1 MRAKRCGRGVDL
13 SKVTV
18 RPIAPE
24 EDERYQQLLERHH
37 YLGAIPKIGQT
48 LRYVAQYGGEWVA
61 VLSFSA
67 SSLKCGARDRW
78 IGWEARLQF
87 GRLKLIANNSRFLI
101 LPDWHQ
107 PNLGSKVLALCERR
121 MPRDWLERFGHPLLL
136 LETFVDPQRFH
147 GTVYRAAN
155 WTCLGLTQ
163 GFRRTAGGYSAQA
176 HTPKQVFVRALH
188 ARARQRLAQPI
199 LDPRDHTEDKPKMTL
214 TAQQMRA
221 LPDCFSALSDPR
233 RAQGRRHPMRAVLA
247 IATGAT
253 LCGMRG
259 YKAIGQWA
267 QGLGQKGAQRMG
279 CRRDPDTREYLI
291 PSVTVIRDVLMRVE
305 PEALDQALGVWNALW
320 APRDRS
326 LAIDGKTLRR
336 ATDEQGLQVHVM
348 SAVGHE
354 SKAAYTQKKSPA

>member
-1 MRAKRCGRGVDL
+1 MAVPSASGVDL
-13 SKVTV
+13 AKLTV
-18 RPIAPE
+18 RPIGAN
-24 EDERYQQLLERHH
+24 EDGQFQQLLDQHH

-48 LRYVAQYGGEWVA
+48 LRYVAQHDGAWVA
-61 VLSFSA
+61 LLSFSA

-78 IGWEARLQF
+78 IGWDARLQY

-107 PNLGSKVLALCERR
+107 PNLGSKVLALCQRR
-121 MPRDWLERFGHPLLL
+121 LPGDWLERFDHPLLL
-136 LETFVDPQRFH
+136 LETFVDAQRFR

-155 WTCLGLTQ
+155 WTCVGLTQ
-163 GFRRTAGGYSAQA
+163 GFRRSASGYSAQPQ
-176 HTPKQVFVRALH
+176 TPKQVFVRALH
-188 ARARQRLAQPI
+188 PRARQRLVQPV
-199 LDPRDHTEDKPKMTL
+199 LDPRDHTEVSPKMTL

-221 LPDCFSALSDPR
+221 LPDCFGSIADPR

-247 IATGAT
+247 IAAGAT

-259 YKAIGQWA
+259 YKAIAQWA
-267 QGLGQKGAQRMG
+267 QGLGQKGAQRIG

-291 PSVTVIRDVLMRVE
+291 PSVTVIRDVLMRVD
-305 PEALDQALGVWNALW
+305 PVALDQALGAWNALW

-326 LAIDGKTLRR
+326 LAIDGKTLRN

-348 SAVGHE
+348 SAVGHA
-354 SKAAYTQKKSPA
+354 SKATYTPKKSAA

>member
-1 MRAKRCGRGVDL
+1 VDL

-18 RPIAPE
+18 RPIAPD

-155 WTCLGLTQ
+155 WTCLGPTR
-163 GFRRTAGGYSAQA
+163 GFRRISGGYSDSPQ
-176 HTPKQVFVRALH
+176 TPKHVFVRVLH
-188 ARARQRLAQPI
+188 RQARQRLAQPI
-199 LDPRDHTEDKPKMTL
+199 LDPRDHTEVCPKMTL
-214 TAQQMRA
+214 NAQQILS
-221 LPDCFSALSDPR
+221 LPVCLRDVTDPR

-247 IATGAT
+247 IAVGAT

-259 YKAIGQWA
+259 YKAIAEWA
-267 QGLGQKGAQRMG
+267 QNLGQRGAQRIG
-279 CRRDPDTREYLI
+279 CRRDSDTRQYLI
-291 PSVTVIRDVLMRVE
+291 PSVSVIRDVLMRVD
-305 PEALDQALGVWNALW
+305 PEELDRALGAWNVLW
-320 APRDRS
+320 AHKDRS
-326 LAIDGKTLRR
+326 LAIDGKTMRCSV
-336 ATDEQGLQVHVM
+336 DEQDRRVHIM
-348 SAVGHE
+348 SAVGHD
-354 SKAAYTQKKSPA
+354 SKACYTQKKSVN

>member
-1 MRAKRCGRGVDL
+1 VDL
-13 SKVTV
+13 SKVTI
-18 RPIAPE
+18 RPIAPY

-48 LRYVAQYGGEWVA
+48 VRYVAQYDGGWIA
-61 VLSFSA
+61 LLSFSA

-78 IGWEARLQF
+78 IGWDARVQF

-121 MPRDWLERFGHPLLL
+121 LPGDWLERFGHGLLL
-136 LETFVDPQRFH
+136 LETFVDPQRFQ

-155 WTCLGLTQ
+155 WTCVGLTQ
-163 GFRRTAGGYSAQA
+163 GFRRTAGGYSA
-176 HTPKQVFVRALH
+176 TPRSPKQVFVRALH
-188 ARARQRLAQPI
+188 RQARQRLAQSV
-199 LDPRDHTEDKPKMTL
+199 LDPRDHTEEHPLMTL

-221 LPDCFSALSDPR
+221 LPESFNAVSDPR
-233 RAQGRRHPMRAVLA
+233 RAQGRRHPLRAVLA
-247 IATGAT
+247 IAAGAT

-279 CRRDPDTREYLI
+279 CRRDPATREYLI
-291 PSVTVIRDVLMRVE
+291 PSVSVIREVLMRVD
-305 PEALDQALGVWNALW
+305 PAHLDRALGAWNALW

-326 LAIDGKTLRR
+326 LAIDGKTLRN
-336 ATDEQGLQVHVM
+336 ATDEHGNQVHVM

-354 SKAAYTQKKSPA
+354 SKAAYTQKKSAA

>member
-1 MRAKRCGRGVDL
+1 MDL

-18 RPIAPE
+18 RPIAPS

-48 LRYVAQYGGEWVA
+48 LRYVAQYGQSYVA
-61 VLSFSA
+61 LLSFSA

-78 IGWEARLQF
+78 IGWDARVQY

-107 PNLGSKVLALCERR
+107 PNLGSKVLALCQRR
-121 MPRDWLERFGHPLLL
+121 LPGDWLERFGHPLLL

-155 WTCLGLTQ
+155 WTCVGLTQ
-163 GFRRTAGGYSAQA
+163 GFRRTALGYSATPQA
-176 HTPKQVFVRALH
+176 PKQVFVRALH
-188 ARARQRLAQPI
+188 PRARQRLSQPI
-199 LDPRDHTEDKPKMTL
+199 LDPRDHTEEKPKMTL
-214 TAQQMRA
+214 TAQQLRA
-221 LPDCFSALSDPR
+221 LPQSFQAIGDPR
-233 RAQGRRHPMRAVLA
+233 RAAGRRHPLRAVLA
-247 IATGAT
+247 IAVGAT

-267 QGLGQKGAQRMG
+267 QGLGQKGAQRIG

-291 PSVTVIRDVLMRVE
+291 PSVSVIREVLMRVD
-305 PEALDQALGVWNALW
+305 PEALDRSLGAWNALW
-320 APRDRS
+320 AARDRS
-326 LAIDGKTLRR
+326 LAIDGKTLRG
-336 ATDEQGLQVHVM
+336 ATDEQGSQVHVM

-354 SKAAYTQKKSPA
+354 SRAAYTQKKSPP

>member
-1 MRAKRCGRGVDL
+1 MDL
-13 SKVTV
+13 SKVMV
-18 RPIAPE
+18 RPIGPE
-24 EDERYQQLLERHH
+24 EDEHFQQLLGQHH

-48 LRYVAQYGGEWVA
+48 VRYVAQYKGDWVA

-78 IGWEARLQF
+78 IGWDARLQY

-107 PNLGSKVLALCERR
+107 PNLGSKVLALCQRR
-121 MPRDWLERFGHPLLL
+121 LVGDWLERFGHPLLL

-155 WTCLGLTQ
+155 WTCVGLTR
-163 GFRRTAGGYSAQA
+163 GFRRTALGYSDQPQ
-176 HTPKQVFVRALH
+176 TRKQVFVRALH
-188 ARARQRLAQPI
+188 PRARQRLAQPV
-199 LDPRDHTEDKPKMTL
+199 LDPRDHTEEHPTMTL

-221 LPDCFSALSDPR
+221 LPESFSAVSDPR
-233 RAQGRRHPMRAVLA
+233 RTQGRRHPIRAVLA
-247 IATGAT
+247 IAAGAT

-267 QGLGQKGAQRMG
+267 QGLGQKGAQRIG

-291 PSVTVIRDVLMRVE
+291 PSVSVIRDVLMRVD
-305 PEALDQALGVWNALW
+305 PAALDRALGVWNTLW
-320 APRDRS
+320 AARDRS
-326 LAIDGKTLRR
+326 LAIDGKTLRN
-336 ATDEQGLQVHVM
+336 ATDEQGLQVHLM

>member
-1 MRAKRCGRGVDL
+1 VDL

-18 RPIAPE
+18 RPIAQT
-24 EDERYQQLLERHH
+24 EDGRYRQLLEQHH

-48 LRYVAQYGGEWVA
+48 LRYVAQYGDACVA
-61 VLSFSA
+61 LLSFSA

-78 IGWEARLQF
+78 IGWDARVQF

-101 LPDWHQ
+101 LPEWHH

-121 MPRDWLERFGHPLLL
+121 LPRDWLERFGHPLLL

-155 WTCLGLTQ
+155 WTCVGLTQ
-163 GFRRTAGGYSAQA
+163 GFRRTAQGYSTAA
-176 HTPKQVFVRALH
+176 HSPKQVFVRALH
-188 ARARQRLAQPI
+188 RHARQRLAQPI

-214 TAQQMRA
+214 TAVQMRA
-221 LPDCFSALSDPR
+221 LPESFQAIGDPR
-233 RAQGRRHPMRAVLA
+233 RAAGRRHPLRAVLA
-247 IATGAT
+247 IAAGAT

-267 QGLGQKGAQRMG
+267 ERLGQKGAQRIG

-291 PSVTVIRDVLMRVE
+291 PSVSVIREVLMRVD
-305 PEALDQALGVWNALW
+305 PAQLDRALGAWNALW
-320 APRDRS
+320 AVRDRT
-326 LAIDGKTLRR
+326 LAIDGKTLRG
-336 ATDEQGLQVHVM
+336 ATDEQGSQVHVM

-354 SKAAYTQKKSPA
+354 SRAAYTQKKSPA

>member
-1 MRAKRCGRGVDL
+1 MDL

-18 RPIAPE
+18 RPIAQT
-24 EDERYQQLLERHH
+24 EDARYQHLLEQHH
-37 YLGAIPKIGQT
+37 YLGSIPKIGQT
-48 LRYVAQYGGEWVA
+48 LRYVAQYGDVCVA
-61 VLSFSA
+61 LLSFSA
-67 SSLKCGARDRW
+67 SSLKCGVRDRW
-78 IGWEARLQF
+78 IGWDARVQF

-121 MPRDWLERFGHPLLL
+121 LGRDWLERFGHPLLL

-155 WTCLGLTQ
+155 WTCVGLTQ
-163 GFRRTAGGYSAQA
+163 GFRRTAQGYSAAAQS
-176 HTPKQVFVRALH
+176 PKQVFVRALH
-188 ARARQRLAQPI
+188 PRARQRLSQPI
-199 LDPRDHTEDKPKMTL
+199 LDPRDHTEEKPKMTL

-221 LPDCFSALSDPR
+221 LPESFQAIGDPR
-233 RAQGRRHPMRAVLA
+233 RAAGRRHPLRAVLA
-247 IATGAT
+247 IAAGAT

-267 QGLGQKGAQRMG
+267 ERLGQKGAQRIG

-291 PSVTVIRDVLMRVE
+291 PSVTVIRDVLMRVD
-305 PEALDQALGVWNALW
+305 PAQLDRALGAWNALW
-320 APRDRS
+320 AARDRS
-326 LAIDGKTLRR
+326 LAIDGKTLRG
-336 ATDEQGLQVHVM
+336 ATDEQGHQVHVM

-354 SKAAYTQKKSPA
+354 SRAAYTQKKSPA

>member
-1 MRAKRCGRGVDL
+1 MDL

-18 RPIAPE
+18 RPIAPH
-24 EDERYQQLLERHH
+24 EDEDYQQLLERHH

-48 LRYVAQYGGEWVA
+48 VRYVAQYGDAYVA
-61 VLSFSA
+61 LLSFSA
-67 SSLKCGARDRW
+67 SSLKCGVRDRW
-78 IGWEARLQF
+78 IGWDARVQF

-101 LPDWHQ
+101 LPDWHR

-121 MPRDWLERFGHPLLL
+121 LPGDWLVRFGHPLLL

-155 WTCLGLTQ
+155 WTCVGLTQ
-163 GFRRTAGGYSAQA
+163 GFRRTAAGYSAAPQ
-176 HTPKQVFVRALH
+176 TPKQVFVRALH
-188 ARARQRLAQPI
+188 PRARQRLAQPI
-199 LDPRDHTEDKPKMTL
+199 LDPRDHTEDKPKMSL
-214 TAQQMRA
+214 SAQQLRA
-221 LPDCFSALSDPR
+221 LPQSFQAIADPR
-233 RAQGRRHPMRAVLA
+233 RAAGRRHPLRAVLA
-247 IATGAT
+247 IAVGAT

-267 QGLGQKGAQRMG
+267 QALGQKGAQRIG

-291 PSVTVIRDVLMRVE
+291 PSVSVIREVLMRVD
-305 PEALDQALGVWNALW
+305 PEALDRALGSWNALW
-320 APRDRS
+320 ATRDRS
-326 LAIDGKTLRR
+326 LAIDGKTLRG

>member
-1 MRAKRCGRGVDL
+1 MDL

-18 RPIAPE
+18 RPIAPS

-48 LRYVAQYGGEWVA
+48 LRYVAQYGDACVA
-61 VLSFSA
+61 LLSFSA

-78 IGWEARLQF
+78 IGWDARVQF

-101 LPDWHQ
+101 LPDWHH

-121 MPRDWLERFGHPLLL
+121 LSGDWLERFGHPLLL

-155 WTCLGLTQ
+155 WTCVGLTQ
-163 GFRRTAGGYSAQA
+163 GFRRTAAGYSAAPQ
-176 HTPKQVFVRALH
+176 TPKQVFVRALH
-188 ARARQRLAQPI
+188 RQARQRLAQSV
-199 LDPRDHTEDKPKMTL
+199 LDPRDHTEEKPKMSL
-214 TAQQMRA
+214 TAEQMRA
-221 LPDCFSALSDPR
+221 LPQSFQAIGDPR
-233 RAQGRRHPMRAVLA
+233 RAAGRRHPLRAVLA
-247 IATGAT
+247 IAVGAT

-267 QGLGQKGAQRMG
+267 QGLGQKGAQRIG

-291 PSVTVIRDVLMRVE
+291 PSVTVIRDVLMRVD
-305 PEALDQALGVWNALW
+305 PAQLDRALGAWNALW
-320 APRDRS
+320 SHRDRS
-326 LAIDGKTLRR
+326 LAIDGKTLRG
-336 ATDEQGLQVHVM
+336 ATDEHGSQVHVM

-354 SKAAYTQKKSPA
+354 SRAAYTQKKSPA

>member
-1 MRAKRCGRGVDL
+1 MDL

-18 RPIAPE
+18 RPIAPS
-24 EDERYQQLLERHH
+24 EDDHYQELLERHH

-48 LRYVAQYGGEWVA
+48 LRYAAQYDDACVA
-61 VLSFSA
+61 LLSFSA

-78 IGWEARLQF
+78 IGWDARVQF

-101 LPDWHQ
+101 LPDWHR

-121 MPRDWLERFGHPLLL
+121 LPGDWLERFGHPLLL

-155 WTCLGLTQ
+155 WSCVGLTQ
-163 GFRRTAGGYSAQA
+163 GFRRTAAGYSAAPQ
-176 HTPKQVFVRALH
+176 TPKQVFVRALH
-188 ARARQRLAQPI
+188 PRARQRLAQPI

-214 TAQQMRA
+214 TAQHLRA
-221 LPDCFSALSDPR
+221 LPQSFSTITDPR
-233 RAQGRRHPMRAVLA
+233 RAAGRRHPLRAVLA
-247 IATGAT
+247 IAAGAT

-267 QGLGQKGAQRMG
+267 QGLGQKGAQRIG

-291 PSVTVIRDVLMRVE
+291 PSVSVIREVLMRVD
-305 PEALDQALGVWNALW
+305 PAALDAALGAWNALW
-320 APRDRS
+320 SHRDRS
-326 LAIDGKTLRR
+326 LAIDGKTLRG

-354 SKAAYTQKKSPA
+354 SKAAYTQKKSAA

>member
-1 MRAKRCGRGVDL
+1 VDL

-18 RPIAPE
+18 RPIAPS

-48 LRYVAQYGGEWVA
+48 LRYVAQYGQSYVA
-61 VLSFSA
+61 LLSFSA

-78 IGWEARLQF
+78 IGWDARVQF

-101 LPDWHQ
+101 LPDWHR

-121 MPRDWLERFGHPLLL
+121 LPGDWLERFGHPLLL

-155 WTCLGLTQ
+155 WSCVGLTQ
-163 GFRRTAGGYSAQA
+163 GFRRTALGYSATPQA
-176 HTPKQVFVRALH
+176 PKQVFVRALH
-188 ARARQRLAQPI
+188 PRARQRLSQPI
-199 LDPRDHTEDKPKMTL
+199 LDPRDHTEEKPKMTL
-214 TAQQMRA
+214 TAQQLRA
-221 LPDCFSALSDPR
+221 LPQSFQAIGDPR
-233 RAQGRRHPMRAVLA
+233 RAAGRRHPLRAVLA
-247 IATGAT
+247 IAVGAT

-267 QGLGQKGAQRMG
+267 QALGQKGAQRIG

-291 PSVTVIRDVLMRVE
+291 PSVSVIREVLMRVD
-305 PEALDQALGVWNALW
+305 PEALDRSLGAWNALW
-320 APRDRS
+320 AARDRS
-326 LAIDGKTLRR
+326 LAIDGKTLRG
-336 ATDEQGLQVHVM
+336 ATDEQGSQVHVM

-354 SKAAYTQKKSPA
+354 SRAAYTQKKSPP